1 MRQAR
6 RRQVG
11 RGRARSSSARAPP
24 SPTRSPRT
32 DRTRSSLFPPMAQSH
47 ASPTRSPRQVDA
59 APSDRSRTRTGAS
72 TRAGPASRTSRPS
85 SSRQRSPR
93 VNCASHPKPLLT
105 PPLQPRV
112 NLDDDGSHRSFQAIR
127 ISSISLRQIAAKLP
141 VLGAH
146 TIQIFSSFPVKHA
159 RRRPASVCEASA
171 RSRGLKPRSGPTAID
186 RVRLLARR
194 RDGGA
199 SRERVEPPSALARRV
214 DERAKSTHR
223 EGIGRFLST
232 NRWRRARRG
241 SNLRRLSR
249 PFSRARMRVAVD
261 VFSPC
266 VAQYRR

>member
-171 RSRGLKPRSGPTAID
+171 RSRGLKPRSGPHRD
-186 RVRLLARR
+186 RSSSTPRSSARR
-194 RDGGA
+194 WCE
-199 SRERVEPPSALARRV
+199 SRTRRTSV
-214 DERAKSTHR
+214 GTRSTR
-223 EGIGRFLST
+223 G
-232 NRWRRARRG
+232 RARR
-241 SNLRRLSR
+241 
-249 PFSRARMRVAVD
+249 AHTAKV
-261 VFSPC
+261 
-266 VAQYRR
+266 

>member
-112 NLDDDGSHRSFQAIR
+112 NLDDDGSHRSFGAIR
-127 ISSISLRQIAAKLP
+127 ISISLEQIAAKLP
-141 VLGAH
+141 VLLAVH

-159 RRRPASVCEASA
+159 RRRPASVCETSA
-171 RSRGLKPRSGPTAID
+171 RSRGLKPRNGPHRD
-186 RVRLLARR
+186 RSSSTPRVGETVVRVANASNLRR
-194 RDGGA
+194 HSLDA
-199 SRERVEPPSALARRV
+199 WTS
-214 DERAKSTHR
+214 AKSTHR

-261 VFSPC
+261 VFSPR

>member
-159 RRRPASVCEASA
+159 RRRPSE
-171 RSRGLKPRSGPTAID
+171 RMRGFRAIEGFKTSERTPPRSIEFDSSLVGETVV
-186 RVRLLARR
+186 RVAN
-194 RDGGA
+194 A
-199 SRERVEPPSALARRV
+199 
-214 DERAKSTHR
+214 
-223 EGIGRFLST
+223 
-232 NRWRRARRG
+232 
-241 SNLRRLSR
+241 SNLRRHSLDAWTSAR
-249 PFSRARMRVAVD
+249 RAHTAKV
-261 VFSPC
+261 
-266 VAQYRR
+266 